1 MVRESGWFL
10 SISILCPF
18 QIQLMDMLTDLLCT
32 EILRL
37 HSNEHSL
44 LKSRNWWTIHY
55 SFFHVS
61 CFEKIYEKSKWQ
73 RFCSSLLIRNELK
86 KKHSLFGQWFVILW
100 TLSLVWLKVDSND
113 LCSCMNLVH
122 MFLVMYTYKCRGI
135 YYYILNYLESNW
147 TPPVS
152 DQYWLLLVVPL
163 F

>member
-1 MVRESGWFL
+1 M
-10 SISILCPF
+10 PF
-18 QIQLMDMLTDLLCT
+18 SDTVDGHAHWLIMYWNTPFAFEWALFTQKSKLM
-32 EILRL
+32 
-37 HSNEHSL
+37 NY
-44 LKSRNWWTIHY
+44 IHY

-122 MFLVMYTYKCRGI
+122 MFLEMYTYKCRGI
-135 YYYILNYLESNW
+135 YCYILNYLESNW